1 MRWLK
6 QIPKRLLLWLIQFY
20 RVAISPMHRP
30 CCRYIPTCSQYA
42 QQAIQKYG
50 AIKGGYL
57 ALRRILRCN
66 PFSKGGYD
74 PVPRWGRSARLRR
87 VGAASTRIRRGV
99 PIRLLPAKSGVSP

>member
-1 MRWLK
+1 MRFLK
-6 QIPKRLLLWLIQFY
+6 QIPKRILLWLIQFY

-74 PVPRWGRSARLRR
+74 PVP
-87 VGAASTRIRRGV
+87 
-99 PIRLLPAKSGVSP
+99 